1 MCIDN
6 PYDTAQ
12 KFIWEH
18 ELSQGFLD
26 QIANFIIQNAKGV
39 ELGMNNTEYVD
50 PYTGASRY
58 TPGNRNASSTST
70 SYSDPFTGILRYH
83 CLGYWLFAGLTNIL
97 HIRCICIQLNA
108 YRKASGS

>member
-1 MCIDN
+1 MSDIQIFIDN

-70 SYSDPFTGILRYH
+70 SYSDPFTGILT
-83 CLGYWLFAGLTNIL
+83 LFCVG
-97 HIRCICIQLNA
+97 R
-108 YRKASGS
+108 